1 MITQLLF
8 FETYRNETKRNE
20 SKLSDILKLNEKKL
34 M

>member
-1 MITQLLF
+1 MITQPLF
-8 FETYRNETKRNE
+8 IEIYRNE